1 MIGQAGRGR
10 RMGVILIAAG
20 LLVLAWTPA
29 ARGADRIYW
38 GNGGNNTISYAN
50 LDGSGG
56 GGQLN
61 ISGSTPSGPRGV
73 AIDVR
78 AGRIYWANQGNATI
92 SYANL
97 DGSGGGGQLN
107 ISGTT
112 PNKPHGLA
120 VDPTAGRIYWPN
132 GDINTISYANLDGS
146 GGDQLDI
153 TGATP
158 DDPYG
163 AAIDP
168 EGGRIYWADR
178 LSNTI
183 SYANLDGSGG
193 GGELGGGELD
203 ISGSNP
209 EDIHGVAIDRPGGRI
224 YWANFHP
231 SDGSTMISFA
241 NLDGSGGGGELNLTG
256 STPSGAVGLAIDHE
270 ANRLYFGNL
279 GNDTIS
285 YVNLDG
291 TGGGGQLNLTG
302 ATSSDPRFLALLR
315 APSGAGVPQIAGGS
329 SAGSALTCSQG
340 AWARDQLGAFLYR
353 APQSFAYQWS
363 RDGAEIGGA
372 TDPSYT
378 ADVPGDYRCRVT
390 ATNTAGSTS
399 QTSDPHTVSDSAAP
413 SATITDGPKDKTKKK
428 KATFEFT
435 GGEATQLAG
444 FQCSLDGAPFVACA
458 SPYTVK
464 VKKGKHTFQVE
475 AIDQAG
481 NVSSPATDYWK
492 VKKKKRK

>member
-1 MIGQAGRGR
+1 MAPG
-10 RMGVILIAAG
+10 
-20 LLVLAWTPA
+20 AWLS
-29 ARGADRIYW
+29 
-38 GNGGNNTISYAN
+38 ISA
-50 LDGSGG
+50 
-56 GGQLN
+56 
-61 ISGSTPSGPRGV
+61 
-73 AIDVR
+73 

-112 PNKPHGLA
+112 PNKPHG
-120 VDPTAGRIYWPN
+120 VGGRPHGGEDLLGQRRN
-132 GDINTISYANLDGS
+132 DTISYANLDGS

-153 TGATP
+153 YRG
-158 DDPYG
+158 DP
-163 AAIDP
+163 
-168 EGGRIYWADR
+168 GRPLRRGDR
-178 LSNTI
+178 PR
-183 SYANLDGSGG
+183 
-193 GGELGGGELD
+193 GGEDLLGRPAREHDLLRQPRRIGRRRRARHLRFDPGGHTRR
-203 ISGSNP
+203 G
-209 EDIHGVAIDRPGGRI
+209 DRPPRGEDLLGQRPPVRRL
-224 YWANFHP
+224 H
-231 SDGSTMISFA
+231 TISFA

-291 TGGGGQLNLTG
+291 SGGGGQLNLTG

-315 APSGAGVPQIAGGS
+315 SPSGAGVPQIAGGS

-340 AWARDQLGAFLYR
+340 AWAPDQLGAFLYR

-378 ADVPGDYRCRVT
+378 ANVPGDYRCRVT
-390 ATNTAGSTS
+390 ATNEAGSTS
-399 QTSDPHTVSDSAAP
+399 QTSDTHTVPAP
-413 SATITDGPKDKTKKK
+413 SATISDGPKDKTKKK

-435 GGEATQLAG
+435 GGEAAARG

-458 SPYTVK
+458 RLTRSRSRRASTSSRLRRSIRPATS
-464 VKKGKHTFQVE
+464 
-475 AIDQAG
+475 
-481 NVSSPATDYWK
+481 SSPATDDWK
-492 VKKKKRK
+492 VKKREK